1 MPTPASDRTPE
12 TEPADAPLPD
22 VVDVAVVGSGFGGLA
37 AAVALRKAG
46 RDFVVLERGDDV
58 GGTWRDN
65 SYPGCACD
73 VPSHLYSFS
82 FAPNA
87 NWSRSFSPQPEILDY
102 LRDVARRSG
111 VLPHV
116 RFGAEVLGARWDGR
130 ANRWRIDTARG
141 QLSARSLVVGTGPL
155 SEPSIPSLPGLE
167 GFRGSS
173 FHSARWPRDHDLTGE
188 RVAVIGTGASAIQFV
203 PHVQRAASHLT
214 VFQRTA
220 PWVVPRRDRD
230 LADGERQVFRRYP
243 GVQRLWRSGIY
254 WWRESWI
261 LGFERYDWLM
271 AIGER
276 YARFFL
282 WRQVPDPDLRAK
294 LTPTYRFG
302 CKRVLLAS
310 DYYPALVQPNVD
322 VVTDRIVEVT
332 PEAIITEDAGGTRRE
347 HPVDTIVLGT
357 GFRATDQPIAGRIR
371 DDAGRSLADHW
382 SERSMSALHGVTV
395 AGFPNLFLLVGP
407 NTALGHTSIVLMIE
421 AQAAYVVDALR
432 RMDADGIV
440 AIEPTADAERAY
452 ADRMQRELAG
462 TVWSTG
468 GCASWYLDDHGR
480 NTTLWPTFT
489 FSYQHELARF
499 DPGNY
504 VAHRAG

>member
-1 MPTPASDRTPE
+1 MSTVATDRVPE
-12 TEPADAPLPD
+12 TGPDQRPIPDA
-22 VVDVAVVGSGFGGLA
+22 VDVAVVGSGFGGLA
-37 AAVALRKAG
+37 AAVALREAG

-65 SYPGCACD
+65 AYPGCACD

-87 NWSRSFSPQPEILDY
+87 DWSRSFSPQPEILDY
-102 LRDVARRSG
+102 LRDVARRYG

-116 RFGAEVLGARWDGR
+116 QFGAEVLGAGWDR
-130 ANRWRIDTARG
+130 DALRWRIETSRGRLTARV
-141 QLSARSLVVGTGPL
+141 LVVGTGPL
-155 SEPSIPSLPGLE
+155 SEPSIPPLPGLE
-167 GFRGSS
+167 GFRGTA
-173 FHSARWPRDHDLTGE
+173 FHSARWPRDLDLTGR
-188 RVAVIGTGASAIQFV
+188 RVAVVGTGASAIQLV

-230 LADGERQVFRRYP
+230 LADGERQMFRRFP
-243 GVQRLWRSGIY
+243 RAQRLWRSGIY

-261 LGFERYDWLM
+261 LGFTRYEWLM

-276 YARFFL
+276 YARL
-282 WRQVPDPDLRAK
+282 AMWRQVRDPGLRAK
-294 LTPTYRFG
+294 LTPSYRLG

-322 VVTDRIVEVT
+322 LVTDPIVGVTADAVVT
-332 PEAIITEDAGGTRRE
+332 EDDGGLRRE
-347 HPVDTIVLGT
+347 HPVDVIVFGT
-357 GFRATDQPIAGRIR
+357 GFHATDQPIAGRIR
-371 DDAGRSLADHW
+371 GADQRSLAQHW

-421 AQAAYVVDALR
+421 AQAGYVAEALR
-432 RMDADGIV
+432 RMDADGIA
-440 AIEPTADAERAY
+440 AIEPTSAAERAY
-452 ADRMQRELAG
+452 ADRMQRELSG
-462 TVWSTG
+462 TVWNSG

-489 FSYQHELARF
+489 FSYRRELARF
-499 DPGNY
+499 DPGSY
-504 VAHRAG
+504 AAHRAG